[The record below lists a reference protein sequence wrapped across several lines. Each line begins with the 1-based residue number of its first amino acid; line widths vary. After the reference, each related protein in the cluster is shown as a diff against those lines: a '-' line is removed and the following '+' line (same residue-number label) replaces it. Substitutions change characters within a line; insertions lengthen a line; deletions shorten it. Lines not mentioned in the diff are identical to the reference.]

1 MRHQSAGILVLAA
14 LAIALASTRGWAQ
27 AAKIDVSGK
36 WAFSV
41 QTDAG
46 TGTPTVTLKQDG
58 ETLTGH
64 YSSATLGEAD
74 LTGSVKGKDIK
85 FNFSADL
92 QGTALQVAYTG
103 TVEDKDSL
111 KGTVDIG
118 GLGQGTFTAKRQ

>member
-1 MRHQSAGILVLAA
+1 MRQRCAGLLMVTA
-14 LAIALASTRGWAQ
+14 LAVAFTSTRGVAQ

-36 WAFSV
+36 WLFNV

-58 ETLTGH
+58 EKLTGH

-92 QGTALQVAYTG
+92 QGTSLQVTYTG